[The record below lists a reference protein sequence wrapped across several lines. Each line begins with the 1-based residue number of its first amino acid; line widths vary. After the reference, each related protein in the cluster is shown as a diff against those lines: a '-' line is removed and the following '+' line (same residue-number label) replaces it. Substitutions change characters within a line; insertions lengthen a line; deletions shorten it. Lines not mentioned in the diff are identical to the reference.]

1 MHINELLTVVCEQG
15 ASDLHLK
22 VGNHPIARIRGK
34 LTPMTQFKR
43 MVQEDTIAMAYAIMA
58 SDKQKGKF
66 KENFDI
72 DIAYSVPSLG
82 RFRCNIFNQ
91 RGTVGLVL
99 RVIPRKIYTID
110 DLMLPKVLKTI
121 CQEQRG
127 LVLVTGTTGSGKST
141 TLAAMI
147 DLINATRTEHI
158 LTIED
163 PIEYLH
169 RDNLSIVNQREVE
182 ADCKSF
188 SSALRAALR
197 QDPDVILV
205 GEMRDLE
212 TIETALHAAETGHLV
227 FSTLHTLDATET
239 INRVISVFPPHHQKQ
254 IRLQLS
260 AVLRGVISQR
270 LVPRADGQGR
280 VPAVEV
286 MVATETIRTCIED
299 KDKTKMLKD
308 VIAAGTAQYGM
319 QTFDQS
325 LYFLLRQGLITEEEA
340 LLRATNV
347 GEFKLRL
354 EGVMATSDLA
364 KSNMERGMSIAQGGG
379 RESGGPPA
387 PPIQSQVPGMPMAM
401 PPTTDVKITLA
412 R

>member
-1 MHINELLTVVCEQG
+1 MHINELLTTIVDLG
-15 ASDLHLK
+15 GSDLHLK
-22 VGNHPIARIRGK
+22 VGNYPIARVKGR
-34 LTPMTQFKR
+34 LTPLTQFKKL
-43 MVQEDTIAMAYAIMA
+43 VQEDTIAMAYSIMA
-58 SDKQKGKF
+58 TDRQKAKF
-66 KENFDI
+66 KENMDI
-72 DIAYSVPSLG
+72 DLAYSVPALG

-91 RGTVGLVL
+91 RGTVGMVL
-99 RVIPRKIYTID
+99 RVIPRRIFSIE
-110 DLMLPKVLKTI
+110 DLMLPRALTKI
-121 CQEQRG
+121 CEEQRG

-147 DLINATRTEHI
+147 DLINATRSEHI

-169 RDNLSIVNQREVE
+169 RDNLSIINQREVE

-188 SSALRAALR
+188 ATALRAALR

-205 GEMRDLE
+205 GEMRDYE
-212 TIETALHAAETGHLV
+212 TIETAIHAAETGHLV
-227 FSTLHTLDATET
+227 FSTLHTLDASET

-254 IRLQLS
+254 IRIQLS
-260 AVLRGVISQR
+260 QVLKAVISQR

-286 MVATETIRTCIED
+286 LIATETVKACIED
-299 KDKTKMLKD
+299 NDKTKGLKD
-308 VIAAGTAQYGM
+308 VIAQGTSQYGM

-325 LYFLLRQGLITEEEA
+325 LFFLLKQGLITEEEA

-354 EGVMATSDLA
+354 EGVMATSDMA
-364 KSNMERGMSIAQGGG
+364 KSNMERGMNIAQGSG
-379 RESGGPPA
+379 REGASQTPP
-387 PPIQSQVPGMPMAM
+387 PVQPQVPGMPMAM